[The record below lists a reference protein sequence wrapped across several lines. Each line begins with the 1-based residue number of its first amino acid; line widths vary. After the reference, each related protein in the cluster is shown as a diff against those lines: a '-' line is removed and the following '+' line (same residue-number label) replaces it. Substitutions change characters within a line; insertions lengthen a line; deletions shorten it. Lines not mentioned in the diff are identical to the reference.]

1 MFLTY
6 YMIALIEVVYVNC
19 HQTNIWWW

>member
-19 HQTNIWWW
+19 H